1 MIISDI
7 YRVYFIGIGGIGMS
21 ALARYFSSL
30 GMEIAGYDRMSTNL
44 TSQLSSE
51 GMNIHFEDDVDMIPS
66 RFLNKEGT
74 LIIYTPAI
82 SSDHKEYNYFI
93 KNNFQVAKRSALLGQ
108 IVNRGR
114 SVAVAGTHGKTT
126 ISGMIAHILHE
137 SGTGCNAFL
146 GGICK
151 NFNSN
156 FLLNKDSDLYV
167 VEADEY
173 DRSFLA
179 LEPDIALVSA
189 VEPDHLDIYEN
200 IENLKAGYEA
210 FIARV
215 KPGGVV
221 FCKSGTNLNCP
232 DEIRKFHYSMN
243 EKTDYYAFNIQRQE
257 EYYSFN
263 IHTPYGDFHNIR
275 PGIFGKINVENSVVA
290 FAAAM
295 EAGVAPEKIINA
307 LSSYKGI
314 KRRFDIIIHT
324 DEFVFID
331 DYAHHPAELKAFI
344 NSVKDV
350 FPEKKITGIFQ
361 PHLYSRTRD
370 FVKEF
375 ATSLSLLD
383 NVVLLDI
390 YPAREKPIP
399 EVDSGIIFNR
409 LKNKGIKKL
418 CSSSEVIKILD
429 SFEIQVLLT
438 IGAGDIDKLV
448 DPLRKWIQDKMK

>member
-1 MIISDI
+1 
-7 YRVYFIGIGGIGMS
+7 
-21 ALARYFSSL
+21 
-30 GMEIAGYDRMSTNL
+30 
-44 TSQLSSE
+44 
-51 GMNIHFEDDVDMIPS
+51 
-66 RFLNKEGT
+66 
-74 LIIYTPAI
+74 
-82 SSDHKEYNYFI
+82 
-93 KNNFQVAKRSALLGQ
+93 
-108 IVNRGR
+108 
-114 SVAVAGTHGKTT
+114 
-126 ISGMIAHILHE
+126 
-137 SGTGCNAFL
+137 
-146 GGICK
+146 
-151 NFNSN
+151 
-156 FLLNKDSDLYV
+156 
-167 VEADEY
+167 
-173 DRSFLA
+173 
-179 LEPDIALVSA
+179 
-189 VEPDHLDIYEN
+189 
-200 IENLKAGYEA
+200 
-210 FIARV
+210 
-215 KPGGVV
+215 
-221 FCKSGTNLNCP
+221 
-232 DEIRKFHYSMN
+232 MN